1 MERTPLLLIHILSN
15 EMKPP
20 VLSPVSARLG
30 AQVRGVATDLC
41 LGHRDNYPEV
51 FLFVF
56 PYVKRQPR
64 AT

>member
-1 MERTPLLLIHILSN
+1 MERTPLLFIHILNN
-15 EMKPP
+15 EIKSP
-20 VLSPVSARLG
+20 VLGPVSARLG
-30 AQVRGVATDLC
+30 ARVCGVATDPYP
-41 LGHRDNYPEV
+41 GHRDNYPEV